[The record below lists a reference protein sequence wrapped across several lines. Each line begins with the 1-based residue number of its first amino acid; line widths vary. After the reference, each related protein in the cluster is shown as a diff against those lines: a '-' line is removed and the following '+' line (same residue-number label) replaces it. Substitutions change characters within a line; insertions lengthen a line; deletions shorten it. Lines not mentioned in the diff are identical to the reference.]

1 MNRYLSYILF
11 LNLLCWVSC
20 KESKTAEGPNSSTTA
35 VRAMTADGYIVKEST
50 LSESVSTPGNII
62 PFESTD
68 IQSEVSGRITFL
80 NIKEGAT
87 VPSGF
92 LLASVNDE
100 ELQARLKKLKI
111 QLQIAQNTEKRQSEL
126 LQIKGIGQ
134 QEYEMSLLELNNLK
148 ADIEIIASQIEKT
161 KIKAPYA
168 GRLGLRSISF
178 GAYITPQTILTTISQ
193 VNQLKLEFLL
203 NEKNIN
209 KIKIGDPI
217 QFTCNGSNKIY
228 KARIIAM
235 ETGIEINSRS
245 LKVRALVE
253 NNDGF
258 IKPGNFA
265 NVLFEF
271 DPNNKALMI
280 PTQAVIPQARDKK
293 VIVYKG
299 GNVVFQKVIL
309 GMRDSSK
316 IQIVSGLSVGDTI
329 LISGLLSIKPNSK
342 VALNPLTE

>member
-245 LKVRALVE
+245 LKVRALIE
-253 NNDGF
+253 
-258 IKPGNFA
+258 NFA